1 MRKAGSVFNCQQTVR
16 LRLYGNAHKEPFR
29 KGHAWAARH
38 SATKKERNQ
47 GSTSAGPT
55 TSPVLPSSN
64 MTANPLELRKG
75 MNRSSSG

>member
-38 SATKKERNQ
+38 SATKEGEKSRIDVGRTHHLTGLAIKQHDRE
-47 GSTSAGPT
+47 P
-55 TSPVLPSSN
+55 P
-64 MTANPLELRKG
+64 
-75 MNRSSSG
+75 